1 MSESIEK
8 LPRRD
13 FLLASGGLALAAGV
27 SAGAAEEGH
36 EHHGGGKFAALA
48 QEAQHCITT
57 GNACISHC
65 IMDMRAGSLELTEC
79 LASVMELVSICTA
92 IAKFAA
98 LESEHV
104 PAVAAVTKAVCI
116 SCEEECRK
124 FADKHEV
131 CADCADACLACIEEC
146 DKVIG
151 AA

>member
-1 MSESIEK
+1 MSELTER

-13 FLLASGGLALAAGV
+13 FLLASGGLALAASGSV
-27 SAGAAEEGH
+27 AAAEEGH
-36 EHHGGGKFAALA
+36 EHHGGKFAALA
-48 QEAQHCITT
+48 KEAQHCITT

-65 IMDMRAGSLELTEC
+65 IMDMRAGSLDLTEC

-92 IAKFAA
+92 MAKFAA
-98 LESEHV
+98 LESDHV

-116 SCEEECRK
+116 TCEEECRK
-124 FADKHEV
+124 FADKHTV